1 MHDTFASDCWGK
13 YEIWEGGN
21 DDLQERKI
29 RCSDFNE
36 HLQVSE
42 APCQD
47 LGLELMG
54 TENCQSCKKK
64 KKKDFRFEGG
74 KLNYRV
80 ETVWEFFPIM
90 LL

>member
-64 KKKDFRFEGG
+64 KKKRF
-74 KLNYRV
+74 
-80 ETVWEFFPIM
+80 
-90 LL
+90 